1 MSSKDFKAVDVLPE
15 MKNYMN
21 EIKIKHIPTDA
32 KRKRK
37 TQLSLQRGSETIYSE
52 ATYE

>member
-1 MSSKDFKAVDVLPE
+1 MSSKDFKAGDVLPE

-32 KRKRK
+32 KKKKKNTTLTSKGFRDN
-37 TQLSLQRGSETIYSE
+37 LF
-52 ATYE
+52 